1 MRLDFKKS
9 NYALKRELKNM
20 QPYDIAEMF
29 YDLVEDNGLFN
40 YNPDALPYVFSGK
53 PSSNTGLIIG
63 LIAGGLV
70 VAAGVVALVIVLK
83 EKTSIDN

>member
-29 YDLVEDNGLFN
+29 YDLDE
-40 YNPDALPYVFSGK
+40 
-53 PSSNTGLIIG
+53 
-63 LIAGGLV
+63 
-70 VAAGVVALVIVLK
+70 
-83 EKTSIDN
+83 